1 MIIVVGILYRLGM
14 EHYLPWA
21 EQRSWV
27 YLWLRNV
34 IKEVNLEEKLPNRGQ
49 FSFLRDMTTL
59 KQELPWGGIHRS
71 DARLW
76 MTRYASEDPPSPQ
89 SHRPH
94 DAPRLPGRHLTPPTA
109 AGSCSS
115 PASGLPPGDG
125 PSEIH
130 RAWAPWSSHHRTYPQ
145 RPSHKA
151 LTGLRVRQS
160 GPSWEGPG
168 SWSLTRA
175 AGATGNLISP
185 SFESILTQGT
195 TKKAQ
200 RRPGLLREAPTL
212 NLWRRW
218 PSGEPT
224 FQLTSGTPGCRL
236 PGAVTVTPSGGR
248 EAGPPFSK
256 EEPFDFL
263 SRGSII
269 PDAIWDPQKSLRL
282 SLLNRSWKM
291 CISWGT
297 GVCSGEKT
305 SLLEHWEENFP
316 DAAHGVWAM
325 MDTSPSK

>member
-256 EEPFDFL
+256 EEPFWL
-263 SRGSII
+263 PVQRLYHPRCNLGPSEEPKAESTEPGLENVH
-269 PDAIWDPQKSLRL
+269 KLRDWCL
-282 SLLNRSWKM
+282 F
-291 CISWGT
+291 WG
-297 GVCSGEKT
+297 
-305 SLLEHWEENFP
+305 ENFP
-316 DAAHGVWAM
+316 IGALGRKLPRCSTRCLGNDGYV
-325 MDTSPSK
+325 TL